1 MRKIRVRFAP
11 SPTGAL
17 HIGGVRTALYNY
29 LFARKND
36 GDFILRIEDTD
47 QLRYA
52 EGAEDYIFE
61 ALDWL
66 GLTPDESA
74 RSEGKSG
81 PYRQSERQEIYKEYA
96 QKLIDN
102 GNAYY
107 AFDTPEDLEAMRQRE
122 MDRGVHSPKYD
133 QQVRK
138 EMRNS
143 LTLTKEEV
151 KQLLEKDE
159 PYVIRLKVPEGE
171 TISFEDEIR
180 DVVRFDTYE
189 LDDKV
194 LIKTDGMPTY
204 HMANIVDDHLMEI
217 THVIRGEE
225 WLSSTAHHVLLYR
238 AFGWEDE
245 MPAFAHLPLIL
256 KPSGKGKLSKRDGQK
271 LGIPVF
277 PLDWISGDDHFRGF
291 REMGFNADAVINF
304 LALLGWSSGT
314 DQEIFSRE
322 ELVEAFSLEQ
332 IGKGGARFDYD
343 KALWFNQQ
351 YVLNED
357 PDSLYPK
364 IEERIIEHGHQITE
378 ERLAKFC
385 ELFRPRVHT
394 YNEFWD
400 QGYYVFEEI
409 KDFDDQMVRKKWKG
423 DGKDHFNTLTSRV
436 ESIAEFKADKISSTV
451 KTYIKDNDL
460 GFGQVLPLLRLS
472 LCGTM
477 QGPDVFEL
485 MELLG
490 HEVCVERMKKAP
502 EIFDLIIKK
511 AE

>member
-1 MRKIRVRFAP
+1 MSKVRVRFAP

-29 LFARKND
+29 LFAKKQG

-47 QLRYA
+47 LTRY
-52 EGAEDYIFE
+52 EKGAEDYIFE

-66 GLTPDESA
+66 GISPDESPKTNG
-74 RSEGKSG
+74 ESG
-81 PYRQSERQEIYKEYA
+81 PYRQSERKDIYQQYA

-102 GNAYY
+102 GSAYY
-107 AFDTPEDLEAMRQRE
+107 AFDTPEDLEKMRERE
-122 MDRGVHSPKYD
+122 IDKGVHTPKYD
-133 QQVRK
+133 QNVRRD
-138 EMRNS
+138 MRNS
-143 LTLTKEEV
+143 LTLPDDEV
-151 KQLLEKDE
+151 QELLGNET
-159 PYVIRLKVPEGE
+159 PHVIRLKVPEDL
-171 TISFEDEIR
+171 TITFRDEIR
-180 DVVRFDTYE
+180 DVVRFESHE

-217 THVIRGEE
+217 SHVIRGEE

-277 PLDWISGDDHFRGF
+277 PLDWLSGEDHFKGF
-291 REMGFNADAVINF
+291 RESGFNADAVINF
-304 LALLGWSSGT
+304 LALLGWNPGT
-314 DQEIFSRE
+314 DQEIFNRE
-322 ELVEAFSLEQ
+322 QLMKAFSLEQ

-351 YVLNED
+351 YIIAED
-357 PDSLYPK
+357 PASLYTK
-364 IEERIIEHGHQITE
+364 VQNVIKDKGHQIE
-378 ERLAKFC
+378 GERLEVFS

-394 YNEFWD
+394 YNEFWE

-409 KDFDDQMVRKKWKG
+409 KTFDEKMIKKKWKG
-423 DGKDHFNTLTSRV
+423 DGKDHFDAFISIVENTGS
-436 ESIAEFKADKISSTV
+436 FDADNISKSV
-451 KTYIKDNDL
+451 KSYIKENDL
-460 GFGQVLPLLRLS
+460 GFGQVLPLFRLA

-477 QGPDVFEL
+477 QGPDLFKV

-502 EIFDLIIKK
+502 ETFDVIK
-511 AE
+511 ERSS